1 MRCKVVEFSGQS
13 DILFNMDPENPY
25 YMMPETVGVIHGAPK
40 GMDSNATPS
49 TSNVEM
55 LDEPE
60 KLDELLCEML
70 GLGPK

>member
-1 MRCKVVEFSGQS
+1 
-13 DILFNMDPENPY
+13 
-25 YMMPETVGVIHGAPK
+25 
-40 GMDSNATPS
+40 MDSNATPS

-60 KLDELLCEML
+60 KLDELLRKML

>member
-1 MRCKVVEFSGQS
+1 
-13 DILFNMDPENPY
+13 MDPENPY
-25 YMMPETVGVIHGAPK
+25 YMTPETVGVIHGAPK
-40 GMDSNATPS
+40 CMDSNATPS

-60 KLDELLCEML
+60 KLDELLREML

>member
-1 MRCKVVEFSGQS
+1 
-13 DILFNMDPENPY
+13 MDLENPY
-25 YMMPETVGVIHGAPK
+25 YMTPETVGVIHGAPK
-40 GMDSNATPS
+40 CMDSNATPS

-60 KLDELLCEML
+60 KLDELLREML